1 MKQLDEMERMA
12 REWSAWSEWWDRHQS
27 DKDIDLSQEPAT
39 PITNGDA
46 VATCDQLAR
55 ALLAVM
61 PVVRA
66 AEAWLKQPGIDW
78 QRTQGSA
85 FGRANHELANAIDEM
100 RRRLGGE

>member
-55 ALLAVM
+55 ALLVVM

-66 AEAWLKQPGIDW
+66 AEALA
-78 QRTQGSA
+78 GSN
-85 FGRANHELANAIDEM
+85 RHLLPLHLRPLADAVDEM